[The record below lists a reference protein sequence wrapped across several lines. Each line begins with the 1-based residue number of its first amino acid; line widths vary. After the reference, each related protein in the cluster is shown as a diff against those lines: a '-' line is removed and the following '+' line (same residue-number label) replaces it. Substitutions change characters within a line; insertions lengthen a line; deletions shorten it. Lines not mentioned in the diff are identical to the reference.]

1 MDKKEQKKLVVELM
15 SKLQEVKK
23 DAGTGKIDSH
33 RPAKFF
39 KPAYPIEK
47 YLTKDEEYQLST
59 LKKFISEH
67 PDLSNEEIIEIFK
80 AKKSQFGFLIECDG
94 KYRDFIN
101 DVRYSYGAFVHRVVQ
116 DRRNDLKPKKEI

>member
-23 DAGTGKIDSH
+23 DAGTGKMDSH

-47 YLTKDEEYQLST
+47 YLTKTHINYGIQLYN
-59 LKKFISEH
+59 I
-67 PDLSNEEIIEIFK
+67 
-80 AKKSQFGFLIECDG
+80 
-94 KYRDFIN
+94 R
-101 DVRYSYGAFVHRVVQ
+101 
-116 DRRNDLKPKKEI
+116 